1 MPYKLPTKT
10 LRLWQIRALLLD
22 LIVLVICLY
31 FHISI
36 GWFLQIYCLFT
47 SFFLLLIFWYLPKYI
62 KAYSIRISGD
72 SVIIESGVFIK
83 TTHIMPELKMIYTQT
98 FTSPIAKRF
107 NITAISL
114 KAARSRIFIP
124 EMKETD
130 VKSILS
136 LLSKEENNEKRI

>member
-10 LRLWQIRALLLD
+10 LRLWQIRAALLD

-47 SFFLLLIFWYLPKYI
+47 PFFLIFIFWYLPKYI
-62 KAYSIRISGD
+62 NAYSIGIKKD

-83 TTHIMPELKMIYTQT
+83 TTHIMPDSRMIYTRT

-124 EMKETD
+124 EMKESD
-130 VKSILS
+130 VNNILS
-136 LLSKEENNEKRI
+136 LLSRDNNNE